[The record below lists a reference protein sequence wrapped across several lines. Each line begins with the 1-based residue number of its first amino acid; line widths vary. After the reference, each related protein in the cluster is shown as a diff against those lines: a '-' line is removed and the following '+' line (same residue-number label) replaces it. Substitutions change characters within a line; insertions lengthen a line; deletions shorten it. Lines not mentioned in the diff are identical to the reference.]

1 MSSEIYDELAR
12 KLSPDAIRD
21 GLLQVEQAYPQ
32 LFAQIVSMAAP
43 DESNSSEILDYTL
56 YLLDAHLKLQD
67 SPLQQN
73 PLLAHLLQAFSTVER
88 SYAFSPQLSRYFH
101 LPAQPFTLQL
111 DTVLWITLCAI
122 MAGLKDLASLTAYT
136 KYANQYFQITLPKML
151 SPRYS
156 ISGANFR
163 AVMRLINTELL
174 QRFFTNFFTRA
185 KVATRLLPQEALL
198 RIQPNIA
205 SATTTATTI
214 DDFADIAPFLPCLGL
229 EQGLILGPQPLL
241 QQCAA
246 QLTRNGYHF
255 VLALNSLSAESKE
268 VLRVMLGTSS
278 PAKLIIDHINPYR
291 SYIPALVPAVQSLIC
306 CKVDVPQPHGV
317 AQTISPPAELF
328 FLSSLPPFEDSLRR
342 LKHVVAT
349 YQQQLLKPCPFLI
362 TLPCAQEPDD
372 VFPASRSALEAG
384 VAGLTGTTSASAS
397 ESDELPQIEDFN
409 RFVVPIMTYERDL
422 RRFLSARQEEE
433 SWEEIL
439 YRNGVNPLCSLL
451 SLCYFFLS
459 DVLDAQQLQQQQRSQ
474 LLNSLGDGPN
484 LWRH

>member
-21 GLLQVEQAYPQ
+21 GLLQVEQTYPQ

-43 DESNSSEILDYTL
+43 DESNSNEILDYTL
-56 YLLDAHLKLQD
+56 YLLSAHLKLQE

-73 PLLAHLLQAFSTVER
+73 PLLAHLLQSFPTVER
-88 SYAFSPQLSRYFH
+88 SYAFSPQLSKYFH
-101 LPAQPFTLQL
+101 LPAHPFTLQL
-111 DTVLWITLCAI
+111 DTVLWITICAI
-122 MAGLKDLASLTAYT
+122 MAGLKDLFQLMAYT

-151 SPRYS
+151 SPRYA

-163 AVMRLINTELL
+163 AVMRLMSTELL
-174 QRFFTNFFTRA
+174 QNFFTNFFIRA
-185 KVATRLLPQEALL
+185 KVAMRLLPQDELL

-229 EQGLILGPQPLL
+229 EQGMILGPLPLL

-246 QLTRNGYHF
+246 QLTRNGYNF
-255 VLALNSLSAESKE
+255 VLALNPLAAESKAI
-268 VLRVMLGTSS
+268 LRVMLDTAS
-278 PAKLIIDHINPYR
+278 PVKLIIDHINLYR
-291 SYIPALVPAVQSLIC
+291 SYLPALVPEVQSLIC
-306 CKVDVPQPHGV
+306 CKVEVSQPQSQIVG
-317 AQTISPPAELF
+317 QTTSPQAEIF

-349 YQQQLLKPCPFLI
+349 YQQQLLKPLPYLI
-362 TLPCAQEPDD
+362 TLPRSQEPDD
-372 VFPASRSALEAG
+372 VFVAPRSALEADA
-384 VAGLTGTTSASAS
+384 AGLSGAGSASN
-397 ESDELPQIEDFN
+397 DLPQLEDFN

-422 RRFLSARQEEE
+422 RRFLSGNTKQEEE
-433 SWEEIL
+433 SWEDIL
-439 YRNGVNPLCSLL
+439 DRNGVNPLYSLL
-451 SLCYFFLS
+451 SLCYFFLA

-474 LLNSLGDGPN
+474 LLNTLGDGHN